1 MVRTVR
7 DRLGVTVIWVEHV
20 MKAVMSLAERIA
32 VLDFGKLLA
41 DGDPETVMRDP
52 EVMEAYLGGK
62 AVPDA

>member
-1 MVRTVR
+1 
-7 DRLGVTVIWVEHV
+7 
-20 MKAVMSLAERIA
+20 VMSLAERIA